1 MLINQKI
8 ITTITFYIKEEK
20 TGLKL
25 YGGIKDYIEQ
35 ACPDQYLIPAF
46 GYDEVSKVGHNK
58 NKKAKAQSILKVH
71 KWNAH
76 LMYFHF
82 LAMYSLFAL
91 MDTYQRSYSTGW

>member
-71 KWNAH
+71 K
-76 LMYFHF
+76 
-82 LAMYSLFAL
+82 
-91 MDTYQRSYSTGW
+91 

>member
-1 MLINQKI
+1 MLINP
-8 ITTITFYIKEEK
+8 TITFYIKEEK

-58 NKKAKAQSILKVH
+58 NK
-71 KWNAH
+71 
-76 LMYFHF
+76 
-82 LAMYSLFAL
+82 SL
-91 MDTYQRSYSTGW
+91 QKSKSTIYIEST